1 MRGFNGVDKERNLN
15 TEQVEKSKLLLSED
29 TVEVLV
35 KIH

>member
-1 MRGFNGVDKERNLN
+1 MRGFNGVDKERELN
-15 TEQVEKSKLLLSED
+15 TERVEKSKLLLIED

>member
-1 MRGFNGVDKERNLN
+1 MRGFNGVDKERKLN
-15 TEQVEKSKLLLSED
+15 TERVEKSKPLLSED